1 MTTAALNT
9 KISEVE
15 NEIPDA
21 SSLVITNVSNTKISK
36 VESKI
41 PNISKYITTNKL
53 TAESS
58 EARLREADL
67 VNKAD
72 FDTKTNKL

>member
-1 MTTAALNT
+1 MFQIQQL
-9 KISEVE
+9 VE
-15 NEIPDA
+15 
-21 SSLVITNVSNTKISK
+21 

-58 EARLREADL
+58 EARLKEADL